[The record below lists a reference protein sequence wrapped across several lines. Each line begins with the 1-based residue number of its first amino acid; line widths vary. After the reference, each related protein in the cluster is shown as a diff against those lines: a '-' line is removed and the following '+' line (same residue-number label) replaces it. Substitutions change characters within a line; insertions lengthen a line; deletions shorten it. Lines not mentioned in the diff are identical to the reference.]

1 MSGTNNNHYLQKKMG
16 LENDQRN
23 TNIHKIK
30 RQYGQAFNPNDN
42 MRMNNSYSR
51 DQGYSTNDAQFRKA

>member
-42 MRMNNSYSR
+42 IRMNNSYGAR
-51 DQGYSTNDAQFRKA
+51 DY